1 MKRGGRMSWLAI
13 GAVGLGTLVLML
25 FVVPP
30 LVHRFMGPSLQ
41 AQVEKVYAPADVRLQ
56 DLKALGFGLESKGAT
71 QLRGNGALV
80 LTAKELHFFQFTPAS
95 DTRIPLDAITEA
107 KTVKSHLGKTIG
119 RDLLHVSFTADG
131 KPDSMAWYVADVGAW
146 TGLLRENAH

>member
-1 MKRGGRMSWLAI
+1 MKQGGKMTWWAI
-13 GAVGLGTLVLML
+13 GAIVLGALVLTL
-25 FVVPP
+25 IVVPP

-41 AQVEKVYAPADVRLQ
+41 SRVENVYAPADVRLQ
-56 DLKALGFGLESKGAT
+56 DLQALGFGLESKGAT

-95 DTRIPLDAITEA
+95 DTRIPLDAITEV

-119 RDLLHVSFTADG
+119 RDLLHVSFAADG
-131 KPDSMAWYVADVGAW
+131 TPDSMAWAVTDVSAW